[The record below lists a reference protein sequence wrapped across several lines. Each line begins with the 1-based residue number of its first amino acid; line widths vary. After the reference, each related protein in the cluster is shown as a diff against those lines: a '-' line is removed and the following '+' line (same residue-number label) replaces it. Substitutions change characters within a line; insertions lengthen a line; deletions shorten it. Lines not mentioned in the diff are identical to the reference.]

1 MLLMNVPCWAQV
13 AERRTP
19 LGSLLSSPVAAM
31 ALALAASAA
40 GLIPTAA
47 PAYDAVWT
55 YVMPL
60 AAALSLLETDLR
72 RLKDSAGPTLAAFV
86 IGGLGTISG
95 TCVAWATVG
104 SRLGPEG
111 WKLAAALC
119 ASYIGGSVNMAAVA
133 AGLSVPGPALAAA
146 MAADNVAMAG
156 YLCIIMGIAKR
167 IEVGPGDRAAT
178 EPAGSS
184 GQGFRSEV
192 TAESISLSLAAAA
205 LACAGG
211 GALAA
216 RLGFS
221 SGSLALMALLATAV
235 AMAGAGLS
243 RGSPGADLSAQDPP
257 ASPFSGKCALPAA
270 CLASCGRQCPCS
282 AFDPCSACPPL

>member
-1 MLLMNVPCWAQV
+1 MGSAGLLDHAFIPLTPLALVQV

-31 ALALAASAA
+31 ALALGASAT
-40 GLIPTAA
+40 GLIPPAA

-55 YVMPL
+55 YLMPL

-86 IGGLGTISG
+86 IGALGTTVG
-95 TCVAWATVG
+95 TVVAWVALG
-104 SRLGPEG
+104 STLGPEG

-133 AGLSVPGPALAAA
+133 AALAVSSAELASA
-146 MAADNVAMAG
+146 MAADNVAMAA

-167 IEVGPGDRAAT
+167 IELPGESAAA
-178 EPAGSS
+178 EALGS
-184 GQGFRSEV
+184 GQASRREV
-192 TAESISLSLAAAA
+192 TAESVSLSLAAAA

-216 RLGFS
+216 RIGFS
-221 SGSLALMALLATAV
+221 SGSLAVMALLATAM

-243 RGSPGADLSAQDPP
+243 HGGTGAALP
-257 ASPFSGKCALPAA
+257 ASPFAGELLAATGCSPAG
-270 CLASCGRQCPCS
+270 CGQK
-282 AFDPCSACPPL
+282 